1 MDSIISKSGMDF
13 IVDNA
18 FAIEDSKIYKGL
30 GAGIKSVEFVRVI
43 DDMLLFVEAK
53 TTFPNPNNPSEDEPN
68 RFQVEVGD
76 ICDKFIHSLNLYLSI
91 EVGVAENVQECDINK
106 PDNVTIMLVLV
117 IKKHELDWCKP
128 VKVELDRVLPPYFKK
143 IWKPRILVV
152 NHEEAVNLSLVA
164 C

>member
-1 MDSIISKSGMDF
+1 MDNIINESGMDF

-18 FAIEDSKIYKGL
+18 FEIEKSKIYKEL
-30 GAGIKSVEFVRVI
+30 GEGIKSVEFVRVI

-53 TTFPNPNNPSEDEPN
+53 TTFPNPNNPSENEPN
-68 RFQVEVGD
+68 KFLDEVED

-91 EVGVAENVQECDINK
+91 EVGVAENVQECEISK
-106 PDNVTIMLVLV
+106 PDNVTILLVLI
-117 IKKHELDWCKP
+117 IKKHQLDWCKP
-128 VKVELDRVLPPYFKK
+128 VRIELDRVLPPYFKK